1 MCQREVSDGQI
12 PVGMPLFLSYLIE
25 ALLAAAAFRPTK
37 KWSRSRFRLISRTS
51 RSSSEAHDDVDDEP
65 EPEPEEAAESE
76 EADDHVL
83 FAVLGV
89 LRSTSKALKSCIL
102 EVQVAT
108 V

>member
-1 MCQREVSDGQI
+1 
-12 PVGMPLFLSYLIE
+12 MPLCLSYLIE

-65 EPEPEEAAESE
+65 EPEEAAESE
-76 EADDHVL
+76 EADDQVL

-89 LRSTSKALKSCIL
+89 LRSTSKALKSC
-102 EVQVAT
+102 
-108 V
+108 